1 MSERHEDPRLTDG
14 RWLRIPGPTP
24 VPPAALAAMAKPM
37 IPHRGAEMR
46 QLVTWLRTRLQEV
59 HRTQGDVMVWSGS
72 GSAGWEAALTNTCSP
87 GDRVVATVTGDFG
100 RRFADV
106 AERLGLDVTRVEV
119 PWGTAVTADQV
130 AEAVGQVGGVRAVLV
145 THNETSTGVT
155 NPLEEIARVANDAGA
170 MVLVD
175 AVSSAAAMPLE
186 TDAWGLD
193 WVISGSQKAWM
204 CPPGLMIAAV
214 SERALAAADAS
225 GYHRYFFDVRTM
237 AKGFRTGQAPTTPS
251 IPLLRALEVALGMMA
266 EEGIEAMWDRQAA
279 LGEYLRQAVR
289 GIGLQLY
296 ADPAVASASL
306 TAIRP
311 PEGTT
316 ASEMRDLIR
325 RDSGIEV
332 AIGQGPEAEAVI
344 RVGHMGWTHE
354 PEIEATVES
363 IARVVH
369 NR

>member
-1 MSERHEDPRLTDG
+1 
-14 RWLRIPGPTP
+14 
-24 VPPAALAAMAKPM
+24 
-37 IPHRGAEMR
+37 
-46 QLVTWLRTRLQEV
+46 LQEV

-72 GSAGWEAALTNTCSP
+72 GSAGWEAALTNSCLP

-106 AERLGLDVTRVEV
+106 AERLGLIVTRVEV
-119 PWGTAVTADQV
+119 PWGTAVSGEQV
-130 AEAVGQVGGVRAVLV
+130 AAAIEDAGDVRAVLV

-155 NPLEEIARVANDAGA
+155 NPLQAIASVANDAGA

-214 SERALAAADAS
+214 SDRALAAADEA
-225 GYHRYFFDVRTM
+225 GYRRFFFDVRTM
-237 AKGFRTGQAPTTPS
+237 AKGFRTGQAPTTPA
-251 IPLLRALEVALGMMA
+251 IPLLRALEVSLGMMQ
-266 EEGIEAMWDRQAA
+266 EEGIERMWERHAQ
-279 LGEYLRQAVR
+279 LGEYLREAVR
-289 GIGLQLY
+289 GIGLRLY
-296 ADPAVASASL
+296 ADPAFASASL

-311 PEGTT
+311 PDGMA
-316 ASEMRDLIR
+316 ASELQNLIR
-325 RDSGIEV
+325 EDSGIEV

-344 RVGHMGWTHE
+344 RIGHMGWTHE

-363 IARVVH
+363 LARVVH

>member
-1 MSERHEDPRLTDG
+1 M
-14 RWLRIPGPTP
+14 
-24 VPPAALAAMAKPM
+24 
-37 IPHRGAEMR
+37 
-46 QLVTWLRTRLQEV
+46 
-59 HRTQGDVMVWSGS
+59 
-72 GSAGWEAALTNTCSP
+72 N
-87 GDRVVATVTGDFG
+87 
-100 RRFADV
+100 
-106 AERLGLDVTRVEV
+106 VTRVEV
-119 PWGTAVTADQV
+119 PWGTAVTSEQV
-130 AEAVGQVGGVRAVLV
+130 AETMHQTGDVRAVLV
-145 THNETSTGVT
+145 THNETSTGVR
-155 NPLEEIARVANDAGA
+155 NPLQEIATVANDAGA

-225 GYHRYFFDVRTM
+225 GYHRFFFDVRTM
-237 AKGFRTGQAPTTPS
+237 AKGFRTGQVPTTPS

-266 EEGIEAMWDRQAA
+266 EEGIEAMWERQAA